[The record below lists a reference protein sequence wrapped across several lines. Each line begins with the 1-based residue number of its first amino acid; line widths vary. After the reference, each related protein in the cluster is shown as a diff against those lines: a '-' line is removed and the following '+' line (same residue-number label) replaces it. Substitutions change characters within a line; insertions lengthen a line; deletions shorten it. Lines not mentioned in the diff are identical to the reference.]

1 MSRYGQIT
9 DYKMPVGDFRVE
21 SFLQCMR
28 HIDFGNCG
36 VPTKLQDHLLRDKK
50 AIEDI
55 FVVDAS
61 LYILPKSKQSA
72 KYLIDVVMNGFVKGD
87 EEYAFPLADEVG
99 WCKFEDRYY
108 LQLWWD

>member
-1 MSRYGQIT
+1 MSQYGQIT
-9 DYKMPVGDFRVE
+9 DYKMPIKNFRVE

-55 FVVDAS
+55 FVIDAS

-72 KYLIDVVMNGFVKGD
+72 KYLFDVVMNSFVEGAD
-87 EEYAFPLADEVG
+87 SEFPLADEVR